1 MNIVDLL
8 QSPEKHIELMMS
20 SVNYINSR
28 LDTFYNTESERID
41 IQRNKEYLQIMLSKK
56 FILENIKQ
64 EQLSYI
70 NEAIDKASS
79 VLINNPQ

>member
-41 IQRNKEYLQIMLSKK
+41 IQRNKEYLEIMLSKK

-64 EQLSYI
+64 EQLSSI

>member
-41 IQRNKEYLQIMLSKK
+41 IQRNKEYLEIMLSKK

-64 EQLSYI
+64 EQLSSI

-79 VLINNPQ
+79 VLIDNQQ